1 VPPGSSPTESLEQ
14 GKGKHKGPSLEN
26 EARASVAPGSS
37 ESFEQGKG
45 KKKGRVER
53 GEQTPVPG
61 GAINRQ
67 NPNANLE
74 NQNNPEGGK
83 HKGNRHDE
91 SVQPGSQNVGGGAAG
106 GKRREQ
112 IQSQAPSPQG
122 GQHGQQGGHEDG
134 QGKGKGKKG
143 ETSPTPSPR

>member
-1 VPPGSSPTESLEQ
+1 MCSSDL
-14 GKGKHKGPSLEN
+14 
-26 EARASVAPGSS
+26 
-37 ESFEQGKG
+37 
-45 KKKGRVER
+45 
-53 GEQTPVPG
+53 
-61 GAINRQ
+61 AINPQ
-67 NPNANLE
+67 NPNANLD

-91 SVQPGSQNVGGGAAG
+91 NFQPGSQNVGGGAGGG

-112 IQSQAPSPQG
+112 IQSQAPPPQG
-122 GQHGQQGGHEDG
+122 GQYGQQGGQQGG